1 MGRARSLARASGEL
15 PSRSGRSRCSVGA
28 LSRATRHVA
37 AALRAIHDEQVL
49 MWDLLWQA
57 SGISANEPPDLG
69 ALRVLA
75 EIAEAVARLPGAR
88 RSWS

>member
-1 MGRARSLARASGEL
+1 
-15 PSRSGRSRCSVGA
+15 V
-28 LSRATRHVA
+28 

-57 SGISANEPPDLG
+57 SAISANEPRDPG
-69 ALRVLA
+69 ALRELA
-75 EIAEAVARLPGAR
+75 EIAEALVRLSGAR

>member
-1 MGRARSLARASGEL
+1 
-15 PSRSGRSRCSVGA
+15 
-28 LSRATRHVA
+28 
-37 AALRAIHDEQVL
+37 